1 MVADPTSAIAFLV
14 MACLACFGAWTDMT
28 QRQLSNWLSLSTL
41 AAGLIFAAFG
51 ETPAGFLSHL
61 GHFAIALAIGLAL
74 FAGGVWGGGDGKF
87 YAAVAAWFPLGLFFN
102 LMFAISMV
110 GLLMLAVLLVK
121 NRRRLFNKDSRGVP
135 YGVAIGLGGL
145 VALGQQVW

>member
-1 MVADPTSAIAFLV
+1 MPSVDIFSFLL
-14 MACLACFGAWTDMT
+14 LAGLAGFGAWTDIT
-28 QRQLSNWLSLSTL
+28 KRHLSNWLCVATL
-41 AAGLIFAAFG
+41 AAGLVLAG
-51 ETPAGFLSHL
+51 YDGTPAEFFSHL

-87 YAAVAAWFPLGLFFN
+87 YASVAAWFPIGGFFN

-110 GLLMLAVLLVK
+110 GLVMLAIMVVKKRGKLL
-121 NRRRLFNKDSRGVP
+121 RKDSKGVP

-145 VALGQQVW
+145 FALGQQIW